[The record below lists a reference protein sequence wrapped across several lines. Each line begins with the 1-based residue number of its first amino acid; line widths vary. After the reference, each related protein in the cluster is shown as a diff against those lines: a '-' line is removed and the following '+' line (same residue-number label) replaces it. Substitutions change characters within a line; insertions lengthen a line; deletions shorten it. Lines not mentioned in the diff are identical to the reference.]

1 MQKYDVVII
10 GSGVSG
16 MTAGIYLKRGGINTL
31 IIEGD
36 TPGGQLNRA
45 SSIKNYPGFKEID
58 GPTLAYNIYEQLNS
72 YHIDYLYEK
81 VEEVNFDDKTITT
94 KNNKIAYNYLI
105 IATGRIPRKLNLNN
119 EEKLIGHGISYCALC
134 DGNLYKDKEII
145 IVGGGNSALQ
155 EAIHLSKICKK
166 VTIIHRRDTFKA
178 EREVIDDLSNYAN
191 INIIYNAN
199 VVRYNIMNDKLYS
212 VTLDNNEEIK
222 IDGIF
227 ISIGYDPA
235 TDIFNLDKDNG
246 YIIVDNN
253 YETSVKDVYACGD
266 VIKKDT
272 YQLTTS
278 TGEATV
284 VADQIIHKVTNNKNK

>member
-58 GPTLAYNIYEQLNS
+58 GPTLAYSIYEQLNS
-72 YHIDYLYEK
+72 YNIDYLYEK
-81 VEEVNFDDKTITT
+81 VTEVNFDSKTTT
-94 KNNKIAYNYLI
+94 TQNNEIAYDYLI
-105 IATGRIPRKLNLNN
+105 IATGRVPRKLNLDN

-199 VVRYNIMNDKLYS
+199 VIRYNIMNDKLYS

-246 YIIVDNN
+246 YIIVGKN
-253 YETSVKDVYACGD
+253 YETSIKDVYACGD

-284 VADQIIHKVTNNKNK
+284 VADQIIHKITNNQK

>member
-58 GPTLAYNIYEQLNS
+58 GPTLAYSIYEQLNS
-72 YHIDYLYEK
+72 YNIDYLYEK
-81 VEEVNFDDKTITT
+81 VTEVNFDSKTTT
-94 KNNKIAYNYLI
+94 TQNNEIAYDYLI
-105 IATGRIPRKLNLNN
+105 IATGRVPRKLNLDN

-199 VVRYNIMNDKLYS
+199 VIRYNIMNDKLYS

-246 YIIVDNN
+246 YIIVGKN
-253 YETSVKDVYACGD
+253 YETSIKDVYACGD

-272 YQLTTS
+272 YQLITS
-278 TGEATV
+278 AGEATV
-284 VADQIIHKVTNNKNK
+284 VADQIIHKITNNQK

>member
-58 GPTLAYNIYEQLNS
+58 GPTLAYSIYEQLNS
-72 YHIDYLYEK
+72 YNIDYLYEK
-81 VEEVNFDDKTITT
+81 VTEVNLDDKIITT
-94 KNNKIAYNYLI
+94 QNNEIAYDYLI
-105 IATGRIPRKLNLNN
+105 IATGRVPRKLNLDN

-199 VVRYNIMNDKLYS
+199 VIRYNIMNDKLYS
-212 VTLDNNEEIK
+212 VTLYNNEEIK

-246 YIIVDNN
+246 YIIVGKN
-253 YETSVKDVYACGD
+253 YETSIKDVYACGD

-284 VADQIIHKVTNNKNK
+284 VANHIIHKKITTG

>member
-16 MTAGIYLKRGGINTL
+16 MTAGIYLKRGGINTI

-58 GPTLAYNIYEQLNS
+58 GPTLAYSIYEQLNS
-72 YHIDYLYEK
+72 YNIDYLYEK
-81 VEEVNFDDKTITT
+81 VTEVNLDDKIITT
-94 KNNKIAYNYLI
+94 QNNEIAYDYLI
-105 IATGRIPRKLNLNN
+105 IATGRVPRKLNLDN

-199 VVRYNIMNDKLYS
+199 VIRYNIMNDKLYS

-246 YIIVDNN
+246 YIIVGKN
-253 YETSVKDVYACGD
+253 YETSIKDVYACGD

-284 VADQIIHKVTNNKNK
+284 VADQIIHKITNNQK

>member
-58 GPTLAYNIYEQLNS
+58 GPTLAYSIYEQLNS
-72 YHIDYLYEK
+72 YNIDYLYEK
-81 VEEVNFDDKTITT
+81 VTEVNLDDKIITT
-94 KNNKIAYNYLI
+94 QNNEIAYDYLI
-105 IATGRIPRKLNLNN
+105 IATGRVPRKLNLNN

-199 VVRYNIMNDKLYS
+199 VIRYNIMNDKLYS

-235 TDIFNLDKDNG
+235 TNIFNLDKDNG

-253 YETSVKDVYACGD
+253 YETSIKDVYACGD

-284 VADQIIHKVTNNKNK
+284 VANHIIHKKITTG